1 MTENHDSQFT
11 EDLRVLIL
19 APTQRDASITGQIL
33 EREKIPFFIC
43 PSMQAVCSEMEKGAG
58 AAIITEES
66 ILADVNNLIQDT
78 INKQPAWS
86 DFPLLVLTRAGEPSL
101 EARKKTNTIPHITL
115 IRRPVQV
122 AELISTI
129 RSCLR
134 DRARQYEVRQ
144 YLLERERQAEELI
157 FERDN
162 AHTANLAKSE
172 FLANMSH
179 EIRTPMNAIIGLSH
193 ILSLSN
199 PLSDK
204 QREYLK
210 TLRMSADTL
219 LALINDLLDI
229 SKIEAHSI
237 ELEKIPFSLTTLVE
251 EMAHVFSIQANQKN
265 IRFITDVNF
274 PPETRFMGDPTRLRQ
289 IVLNLCSNAVKF
301 TSQGSITFSVIS
313 DAMDEPGKHLVTL
326 EVRDT
331 GIGIPPDK
339 LDTVFQKFVQADS
352 SINRKYGGSGL
363 GLAITKTLTEMM
375 GGTIEVESNPGQ
387 GSVFRVK
394 LVMDDAQKA
403 DIDGFASAS
412 SSDAAPTA
420 SETPAQ
426 GHILLVED
434 YEPNVLVAG
443 TFLEEFGYTYDV
455 ASDGEEALRKL
466 ESKAYAAV
474 LMDVQMPKMNG
485 LDATQSIRLREKDG
499 NLPHLPIIGMT
510 AHALAGD
517 RERCIEAGMDDYICK
532 PFVPDEMKEKLD
544 LYSASGRAA

>member
-1 MTENHDSQFT
+1 MNSQFI

-19 APTQRDASITGQIL
+19 APTQRDASITAQFM
-33 EREKIPFFIC
+33 EREKIPYHIC
-43 PSMQAVCSEMEKGAG
+43 ANVQDICDEIAKGAG

-66 ILADVNNLIQDT
+66 VLADKDNLIQDT
-78 INKQPAWS
+78 IEKQQAWS

-101 EARKKTNTIPHITL
+101 EARKKTNKIPHITL

-129 RSCLR
+129 HACLR
-134 DRARQYEVRQ
+134 DRARQYEVRK
-144 YLLERERQAEELI
+144 YLLDREKQSEELI

-162 AHTANLAKSE
+162 AYTANLAKSE

-179 EIRTPMNAIIGLSH
+179 EIRTPMNAIIGLSN
-193 ILSLSN
+193 ILGRTE

-204 QREYLK
+204 QRDYLK
-210 TLRMSADTL
+210 TLQVSANTL

-237 ELEKIPFSLTTLVE
+237 ELEEIPFTLGALVD
-251 EMAHVFSIQANQKN
+251 EMGHVFSIQASQKN
-265 IRFITDVNF
+265 IRFITKINF
-274 PPETRFMGDPTRLRQ
+274 PPEMQVMGDPTRLRQ
-289 IVLNLCSNAVKF
+289 ILLNLCSNAVKF
-301 TSQGSITFSVIS
+301 TSQGSITFSVMS
-313 DAMDEPGKHLVTL
+313 KATAEPGRHLVTF

-331 GIGIPPDK
+331 GIGIAADK
-339 LDTVFQKFVQADS
+339 LDTVFEKFVQADS

-363 GLAITKTLTEMM
+363 GLAITRTLTEMM
-375 GGTIEVESNPGQ
+375 GGTIEVESTPGQ
-387 GSVFRVK
+387 GSVFRVE
-394 LVMDDAQKA
+394 LAMEDA
-403 DIDGFASAS
+403 DINDLSLES
-412 SSDAAPTA
+412 TD
-420 SETPAQ
+420 TPAATPDTGMQ
-426 GHILLVED
+426 HAHILLVED

-466 ESKAYAAV
+466 ENKKYAAV

-485 LDATQSIRLREKDG
+485 LDATQSIRQREKNE
-499 NLPHLPIIGMT
+499 NLPHTPIIGMT

-532 PFVPDEMKEKLD
+532 PFKPDEMKEKLD
-544 LYSASGRAA
+544 LHSAARQAA